1 MKMMK
6 NITKPNS
13 LKKEKFNPQ
22 TLKPG
27 TTFDDVTRNFLI
39 EESKIRNLESDE
51 IQYLMTDEQYR
62 NKKPVKTQTQ
72 KPFKKIVYTTPVKID
87 PTPIALRPPMIN
99 DQVAEEQTQRFNN
112 LLREVEQEK
121 LKTRSKGLAG
131 LLGIDN

>member
-1 MKMMK
+1 MKMIK

-72 KPFKKIVYTTPVKID
+72 KPFKNTVNKTPVKID

>member
-1 MKMMK
+1 MK

-72 KPFKKIVYTTPVKID
+72 KPFKNNVNTTPVKID

>member
-6 NITKPNS
+6 NITKLNS

-39 EESKIRNLESDE
+39 EESKVRNLESDE

-62 NKKPVKTQTQ
+62 NKKTVKTQTQ
-72 KPFKKIVYTTPVKID
+72 KPFKKVVNTTPVKID
-87 PTPIALRPPMIN
+87 PTPIALRPPTIK

>member
-1 MKMMK
+1 MK

-72 KPFKKIVYTTPVKID
+72 KPFKKNRYC
-87 PTPIALRPPMIN
+87 RRRERSRRM
-99 DQVAEEQTQRFNN
+99 FNVSESGIQKHSN
-112 LLREVEQEK
+112 NSF
-121 LKTRSKGLAG
+121 KTKVFSQKRS
-131 LLGIDN
+131 

>member
-1 MKMMK
+1 MKMIK

-62 NKKPVKTQTQ
+62 NKKSVKTQTQ
-72 KPFKKIVYTTPVKID
+72 KPFKKVVNTTTVKID

-112 LLREVEQEK
+112 CK
-121 LKTRSKGLAG
+121 YKKTYKQF
-131 LLGIDN
+131 

>member
-72 KPFKKIVYTTPVKID
+72 KPFKNTVNTTPVKID

>member
-6 NITKPNS
+6 NITKLNS

-39 EESKIRNLESDE
+39 EESKVRNLESDE
-51 IQYLMTDEQYR
+51 IQYLMNDEQYK
-62 NKKPVKTQTQ
+62 NKKTVKTQTQ
-72 KPFKKIVYTTPVKID
+72 KPFKKVVNTTPVKID
-87 PTPIALRPPMIN
+87 PTPIALRPPMIK

-112 LLREVEQEK
+112 LLREVEQER